1 MAGFTHFGFST
12 SANVGGQEP
21 QPTPS
26 PSPRRAL
33 PKPVGGSRG
42 FAQYEKRDASV
53 RLIAA
58 TATRPIDPARAFYDS
73 GTTAFNNGDYQKAV
87 RDFSQA
93 IKLSPDWPEAHY
105 SLAVALTEVE
115 KPKEA
120 IEQFEQVL
128 KLDPTDQLKILSS
141 YNIGNAQSELGE
153 NEAAVEAY
161 KRAIQIDPK
170 LSKPHNNLG
179 LAYAALSRI
188 SEALAELMGRGI
200 ARRLCRSSFQFG
212 YRLPAI
218 RKKGRGA
225 GPAAATAE
233 AQTRVGGETR
243 SLAQGMSV
251 VDMIATRPLRHLLP
265 LALLFAL
272 NNPLVTSGQKPQL
285 IVQTGHT
292 GIVSSLQFIRN
303 GRSLISVADT
313 VILRDVQTGQ
323 SFCAPLKLLPAHQSP
338 SVMTE
343 TQLPAKA
350 RTTPSNS
357 LTWPMDI
364 YAPG

>member
-1 MAGFTHFGFST
+1 
-12 SANVGGQEP
+12 
-21 QPTPS
+21 
-26 PSPRRAL
+26 L
-33 PKPVGGSRG
+33 PKPIGGSRG

-73 GTTAFNNGDYQKAV
+73 GTAAFNNGDYQKAV

-188 SEALAELMGRGI
+188 SEALAEFKRAVELRDDYAEAHFNLGI
-200 ARRLCRSSFQFG
+200 AYLQSG
-212 YRLPAI
+212 
-218 RKKGRGA
+218 RKE
-225 GPAAATAE
+225 E
-233 AQTRVGGETR
+233 AQVQQQLLLKLKPE
-243 SLAQGMSV
+243 LA
-251 VDMIATRPLRHLLP
+251 ARLE
-265 LALLFAL
+265 ALL
-272 NNPLVTSGQKPQL
+272 K
-285 IVQTGHT
+285 
-292 GIVSSLQFIRN
+292 
-303 GRSLISVADT
+303 
-313 VILRDVQTGQ
+313 
-323 SFCAPLKLLPAHQSP
+323 
-338 SVMTE
+338 E
-343 TQLPAKA
+343 
-350 RTTPSNS
+350 
-357 LTWPMDI
+357 
-364 YAPG
+364 